1 MSERVASYFLDVVE
15 GRRQGFGARV
25 LRGVLGGPSKLYRAV
40 VVVRAWLYKV
50 GLCRRHNLGCLV
62 ISVGNITLG
71 GTGKTP
77 VVEMLAAALRDAGR
91 RVAVLSRGYKGRTSL
106 WQRWFGR
113 RIAYKPKVVS
123 AGTDVLLAAAEAGD
137 EPYMLARNLPG
148 VVVIADPNRSKAG
161 LYAIR
166 HFNVDA
172 LVLDDGFQHLR
183 LARRFDFVAIDSTNP
198 FGNGRLLPRGTLREP
213 PSSLRRASCF
223 VLTKTAGR
231 DVSALRE
238 TLRGINPDAYVIET
252 THEPLHLQD
261 AFNGTQHSLEA
272 LQGARVMAL
281 SAIAHPQTFEEAL
294 GQLGAEVVRSRRFLD
309 HHRFTA
315 LEIAHVIDEARK
327 QGASFVVT
335 TEKDAVR
342 LPPLGID
349 TIPLVFLRINVKI
362 VRGATDFNDCVAR
375 LAHA

>member
-1 MSERVASYFLDVVE
+1 MSERLASYFLDVVE
-15 GRRQGFGARV
+15 GRRGGLSARV
-25 LRGVLGGPSKLYRAV
+25 LRGVLGGLSKLYWAA

-50 GLCRRHNLGCLV
+50 GLVRRHNLGCLV

-91 RVAVLSRGYKGRTSL
+91 RVAVLSRGYKGRTSP

-123 AGTDVLLAAAEAGD
+123 DGANVLLRPAEAGD

-148 VVVIADPNRSKAG
+148 VVVIADPNRVKAG

-166 HFNVDA
+166 EFNVDA
-172 LVLDDGFQHLR
+172 LLLDDGFQHLR

-213 PSSLRRASCF
+213 PSSLRRASFF

-231 DVSALRE
+231 DVTALRE
-238 TLRGINPDAYVIET
+238 TLRGINPRADVIET
-252 THEPLHLQD
+252 THEPLHLQHV
-261 AFNGTQHSLEA
+261 FNGTRHALEA
-272 LQGARVMAL
+272 LRGTRVVAL
-281 SAIAHPQTFEEAL
+281 SAIANPRTFEAAL
-294 GQLGAEVVRSRRFLD
+294 GRLGAQVVQSRRFLD

-315 LEIAHVIDEARK
+315 LEVARVVDEARK

-342 LPPLGID
+342 LPLLGTDAVPI
-349 TIPLVFLRINVKI
+349 VFLRVNVKI
-362 VRGATDFNDCVAR
+362 VRGAIDFSDCVAR